1 VVLMTFQALAKIN
14 LAILLITI
22 LIPSRTAWT
31 AFSFSLTPPL
41 RTRICQQH
49 QQPTKLQQQQE
60 SAFLRP
66 YQHSRYSSVLSATTT
81 GTTTK
86 DNYFFMLACA
96 DQTKDCFRGK
106 TVLLTGANGGLGR
119 ELALQLALCGA
130 ATLILSGRNEASLQA
145 VAEECKRVAP
155 TTTTTATGG
164 LTVHVVPCDLSNRE
178 SVLKLGQSALQ
189 LCNHQSSPTTTTG
202 GESGSGVIDVLINN
216 GGVSSR
222 STFLD
227 TQLEVDERVM
237 QINFFSGVALA
248 KALVP
253 GMVEQNK
260 GGKIIWISSVQGL
273 VGIPSRTSYAASKFA
288 VQGYCEGLR
297 AELATA
303 GVSVHVASPGYIC
316 TNLSTSAVTGDGSNY
331 GRMDETTANGADPK
345 EVAVTILDS
354 VAQGSADFVVAA
366 NFSAKAA
373 IWLRL
378 LCPGILQS
386 MLVKRFEKSQGQV
399 AAAAAKDKNA

>member
-1 VVLMTFQALAKIN
+1 MTFHALAEIT
-14 LAILLITI
+14 LAIVLISILL
-22 LIPSRTAWT
+22 PSPTPWT
-31 AFSFSLTPPL
+31 AFSFSLKPPL
-41 RTRICQQH
+41 SPRTRQQKPT
-49 QQPTKLQQQQE
+49 QQQQQQE
-60 SAFLRP
+60 STFLRP
-66 YQHSRYSSVLSATTT
+66 YQHSRYSAVLSATTT

-86 DNYFFMLACA
+86 DNYFFMLECA

-106 TVLLTGANGGLGR
+106 TILLTGANGGLGR

-130 ATLILSGRNEASLQA
+130 TTLILSGRNEASLQA
-145 VAEECKRVAP
+145 VAEECQRVAA
-155 TTTTTATGG
+155 TTTTTGGG
-164 LTVHVVPCDLSNRE
+164 LTVHVVPCDLSNRD

-189 LCNHQSSPTTTTG
+189 LCNNQSSSSSTTREG
-202 GESGSGVIDVLINN
+202 GGVVVVDVLINN

-253 GMVEQNK
+253 GMVEHQK

-303 GVSVHVASPGYIC
+303 GVSVHVASPGYIR

-331 GRMDETTANGADPK
+331 GKLDETTANGADPK

-354 VAQGSADFVVAA
+354 VAKGTADFVVAA

-386 MLVKRFEKSQGQV
+386 MLVKRFQKSQGQV
-399 AAAAAKDKNA
+399 AAAVAEKDKNA